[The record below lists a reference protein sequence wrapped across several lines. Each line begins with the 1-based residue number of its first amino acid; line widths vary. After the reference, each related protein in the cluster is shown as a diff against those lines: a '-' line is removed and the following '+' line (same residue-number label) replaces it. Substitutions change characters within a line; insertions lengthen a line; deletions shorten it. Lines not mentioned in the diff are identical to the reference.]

1 MLWKGKMTKV
11 LDFYRLKRYNISISI
26 YPEDNMKILVVG
38 LGLIGGS
45 LCKAL
50 KKYSHHT
57 VIGCDLNHDIEN
69 AALRDVA
76 VDEVFDGNYAGFDI
90 AIIALFPDSAEKWFA
105 DNAEKLDKDTLVT
118 DVCGIKGEFSKRMRN
133 IADANGLRYVGTH
146 PMAGKEFGGYY
157 NSNADLFVKANYI
170 VVPFEDSERM
180 DVMLLK
186 KIAKDVG
193 AGKIIETSPENHDK
207 MIAYTSQLAHIVS
220 SAYVKSPELGLE
232 CGFSGG
238 SFQDMT
244 RIATMNEKMWTDLFM
259 QNRENLQYELDL
271 LIENLKKYSD
281 ALHRADS
288 AEMLSL
294 IAEGRELKE
303 DNLRH
308 RVGQPN

>member
-1 MLWKGKMTKV
+1 
-11 LDFYRLKRYNISISI
+11 
-26 YPEDNMKILVVG
+26 MKILVVG

-50 KKYSHHT
+50 KKYTYHT
-57 VIGCDLNHDIEN
+57 VAGCDINRDIEN

-76 VDEVFDGNYAGFDI
+76 LDEVFDGNYEGYDLI
-90 AIIALFPDSAEKWFA
+90 VISLFPEGTERFFAE
-105 DNAEKLDKDTLVT
+105 NASKIGKNTLIT
-118 DVCGIKGEFSKRMRN
+118 DVCGIKGDFSQRMKK
-133 IADANGLRYVGTH
+133 IAERNGLRYVGIH

-157 NSNADLFVKANYI
+157 NSTADLFVKANFI
-170 VVPFEDSERM
+170 IAPFVDSQQS
-180 DVMLLK
+180 DIDLLNGL
-186 KIAKDVG
+186 AKEVG
-193 AGKIIETSPENHDK
+193 AGKIVITSPENHDK

-259 QNRENLQYELDL
+259 QNREHLQYELDT
-271 LIENLKKYSD
+271 LIDNLKKYSEALKNGD
-281 ALHRADS
+281 ADGMRA
-288 AEMLSL
+288 L

-303 DNLRH
+303 ENLRH

>member
-1 MLWKGKMTKV
+1 
-11 LDFYRLKRYNISISI
+11 
-26 YPEDNMKILVVG
+26 MKILVVG

-50 KKYSHHT
+50 KKYTYHT
-57 VIGCDLNHDIEN
+57 VAGCDINHDIEN

-76 VDEVFDGNYAGFDI
+76 LDEVFDGNYEGYDLI
-90 AIIALFPDSAEKWFA
+90 VISLFPEGTERFFAE
-105 DNAEKLDKDTLVT
+105 NASKINKNTVIT
-118 DVCGIKGEFSKRMRN
+118 DVCGIKGDFSQRMKN
-133 IADANGLRYVGTH
+133 IAEANGLRYLGIH

-157 NSNADLFVKANYI
+157 NSTADLFVKANFI
-170 VVPFEDSERM
+170 VVPFEDSAQS
-180 DVMLLK
+180 DVDMLSGL
-186 KIAKDVG
+186 AKEIG
-193 AGKIIETSPENHDK
+193 AGKIVVTSPENHDK

-259 QNRENLQYELDL
+259 QNRQHLQYELDT
-271 LIENLKKYSD
+271 LIENLQKYSEALKNGD
-281 ALHRADS
+281 ADRMKA
-288 AEMLSL
+288 L

-303 DNLRH
+303 ENLRH

>member
-1 MLWKGKMTKV
+1 
-11 LDFYRLKRYNISISI
+11 
-26 YPEDNMKILVVG
+26 MKILVVG

-50 KKYSHHT
+50 KKYTYHT
-57 VIGCDLNHDIEN
+57 VAGCDINRDIEN

-76 VDEVFDGNYAGFDI
+76 LDEVFDGNYEGYDLI
-90 AIIALFPDSAEKWFA
+90 VISLFPEGTERFFAE
-105 DNAEKLDKDTLVT
+105 NASKIEKNTLIT
-118 DVCGIKGEFSKRMRN
+118 DVCGIKGDFSQRMKN
-133 IADANGLRYVGTH
+133 IAERNGLRYVGIH

-157 NSNADLFVKANYI
+157 NSTADLFVKANFI
-170 VVPFEDSERM
+170 IAPFVDSQQS
-180 DVMLLK
+180 DIDLLNGL
-186 KIAKDVG
+186 AKEVG
-193 AGKIIETSPENHDK
+193 AGKIVITSPENHDK

-259 QNRENLQYELDL
+259 QNREHLQYELDT
-271 LIENLKKYSD
+271 LIDNLKKYSEALKNGD
-281 ALHRADS
+281 ADGMRA
-288 AEMLSL
+288 L

-303 DNLRH
+303 ENLRH

>member
-1 MLWKGKMTKV
+1 
-11 LDFYRLKRYNISISI
+11 
-26 YPEDNMKILVVG
+26 MKILVVG

-50 KKYSHHT
+50 KKYTYHT
-57 VIGCDLNHDIEN
+57 VAGCDINRDIEN

-76 VDEVFDGNYAGFDI
+76 LDEVFDGNYEGYDLI
-90 AIIALFPDSAEKWFA
+90 VISLFPEGTERFFAE
-105 DNAEKLDKDTLVT
+105 NASKIGKNTLIT
-118 DVCGIKGEFSKRMRN
+118 DVCGIKGDFSQRMKN
-133 IADANGLRYVGTH
+133 IAKRNGLRYVGIH

-157 NSNADLFVKANYI
+157 NSTADLFVKTNFIIA
-170 VVPFEDSERM
+170 PFTDSQQS
-180 DVMLLK
+180 DIDLLNGL
-186 KIAKDVG
+186 AKEVG
-193 AGKIIETSPENHDK
+193 AGKIVITSPENHDK

-259 QNRENLQYELDL
+259 QNREHLQYELDT
-271 LIENLKKYSD
+271 LIDNLKKYSEALKNGD
-281 ALHRADS
+281 ADGMRA
-288 AEMLSL
+288 L

-303 DNLRH
+303 ENLRH

>member
-1 MLWKGKMTKV
+1 
-11 LDFYRLKRYNISISI
+11 
-26 YPEDNMKILVVG
+26 MKILVVG

-50 KKYSHHT
+50 KKYTYHT
-57 VIGCDLNHDIEN
+57 VAGCDINHDIEN

-76 VDEVFDGNYAGFDI
+76 LDQVFDGNYEGYDI
-90 AIIALFPDSAEKWFA
+90 IVISLFPEGTERFFAE
-105 DNAEKLDKDTLVT
+105 NAAKIGKNTIIT
-118 DVCGIKGEFSKRMRN
+118 DVCGIKGDFSQRMKN
-133 IADANGLRYVGTH
+133 IAEANGLRYLGIH

-157 NSNADLFVKANYI
+157 NSTADLFVKANFI
-170 VVPFEDSERM
+170 VAPFEDSTQS
-180 DVMLLK
+180 DVEMLSGL
-186 KIAKDVG
+186 AKEIG
-193 AGKIIETSPENHDK
+193 AGKIVVTSPENHDK

-259 QNRENLQYELDL
+259 QNREHLQYELDT
-271 LIENLKKYSD
+271 LIENLQKYSEALKNGD
-281 ALHRADS
+281 ADRMKA
-288 AEMLSL
+288 L

-303 DNLRH
+303 ENLRH

>member
-1 MLWKGKMTKV
+1 
-11 LDFYRLKRYNISISI
+11 
-26 YPEDNMKILVVG
+26 MKILVVG

-50 KKYSHHT
+50 KKYTYHT
-57 VIGCDLNHDIEN
+57 VAGCDINHDIEN

-76 VDEVFDGNYAGFDI
+76 LDEVFDGNYEGYDLI
-90 AIIALFPDSAEKWFA
+90 VISLFPEGTERFFAE
-105 DNAEKLDKDTLVT
+105 NASKIGKKTLIT
-118 DVCGIKGEFSKRMRN
+118 DVCGIKGDFSQRMKK
-133 IADANGLRYVGTH
+133 IAERNGLRYVGIH

-157 NSNADLFVKANYI
+157 NSTADLFVKANFI
-170 VVPFEDSERM
+170 IAPFVDSQQS
-180 DVMLLK
+180 DIDLLNGL
-186 KIAKDVG
+186 AKEVG
-193 AGKIIETSPENHDK
+193 AGKIVITSPENHDK

-259 QNRENLQYELDL
+259 QNREHLQYELDT
-271 LIENLKKYSD
+271 LIDNLKKYSEALKNGD
-281 ALHRADS
+281 ADGMRA
-288 AEMLSL
+288 L

-303 DNLRH
+303 ENLRH

>member
-1 MLWKGKMTKV
+1 
-11 LDFYRLKRYNISISI
+11 
-26 YPEDNMKILVVG
+26 MKILIVG

-50 KKYSHHT
+50 KKYTTHY
-57 VIGCDLNHDIEN
+57 VVGCDINHDIEF

-76 VDEVFDGNYAGFDI
+76 IDEEFNGDFSGFDLVI
-90 AIIALFPDSAEKWFA
+90 MSLFPEQTESWLNE
-105 DNAEKLDKDTLVT
+105 NISRLDKSTLIT
-118 DVCGIKGEFSKRMRN
+118 DVCGIKGSFSARVKAL
-133 IADANGLRYVGTH
+133 ADANGMRYIGIH
-146 PMAGKEFGGYY
+146 PMAGKEFGGYA
-157 NSNADLFVKANYI
+157 NSSADLFQRANFI
-170 VVPFEDSERM
+170 VAPFADSNDK
-180 DVMLLK
+180 DVELLK
-186 KIAKDVG
+186 SLASELG
-193 AGKIIETSPENHDK
+193 AGKIVVTSPENHDK

-259 QNRENLQYELDL
+259 QNRDNLIFELDT
-271 LIENLKKYSD
+271 LIENLNKYSHALRFGD
-281 ALHRADS
+281 AE
-288 AEMLSL
+288 EMLAL
-294 IAEGRELKE
+294 IAEGRKLKE

>member
-1 MLWKGKMTKV
+1 
-11 LDFYRLKRYNISISI
+11 
-26 YPEDNMKILVVG
+26 MKILVVG

-50 KKYSHHT
+50 KKYTYHT
-57 VIGCDLNHDIEN
+57 VAGCDINRDIEN

-76 VDEVFDGNYAGFDI
+76 LDEVFDGNYEGYDLI
-90 AIIALFPDSAEKWFA
+90 VISLFPEGTERFFAE
-105 DNAEKLDKDTLVT
+105 NASKIGKNTLIT
-118 DVCGIKGEFSKRMRN
+118 DVCGIKGDFSQRMKK
-133 IADANGLRYVGTH
+133 IAERNGLRYVGIH

-157 NSNADLFVKANYI
+157 NSTADLFVKANFI
-170 VVPFEDSERM
+170 IAPFVDSQQS
-180 DVMLLK
+180 DIDLLNGL
-186 KIAKDVG
+186 AKEVG
-193 AGKIIETSPENHDK
+193 AGKIVITSPENHDK

-232 CGFSGG
+232 GGFSGG

-259 QNRENLQYELDL
+259 QNREHLQYELDT
-271 LIENLKKYSD
+271 LIDNLKKYSEALKNGD
-281 ALHRADS
+281 ADGMRA
-288 AEMLSL
+288 L

-303 DNLRH
+303 ENLRH

>member
-1 MLWKGKMTKV
+1 
-11 LDFYRLKRYNISISI
+11 
-26 YPEDNMKILVVG
+26 MKILVVG

-50 KKYSHHT
+50 KKYTYHT
-57 VIGCDLNHDIEN
+57 VAGCDINHDIEN

-76 VDEVFDGNYAGFDI
+76 LDEVFDGSYEGYDL
-90 AIIALFPDSAEKWFA
+90 IIISLFPEGTERFFAE
-105 DNAEKLDKDTLVT
+105 NAAKISKNTLIT
-118 DVCGIKGEFSKRMRN
+118 DVCGIKGEFSQRMKA
-133 IADANGLRYVGTH
+133 IASENGLRYTGIH

-157 NSNADLFVKANYI
+157 NSTADLFVKANFI
-170 VVPFEDSERM
+170 ITPFEDSEQS
-180 DVMLLK
+180 DVDILSGL
-186 KIAKDVG
+186 AKEIG
-193 AGKIIETSPENHDK
+193 AGKIVVTSPENHDK

-259 QNRENLQYELDL
+259 QNREHLQYELDT
-271 LIENLKKYSD
+271 LIENLTKYSD
-281 ALHRADS
+281 ALKSGDS
-288 AEMLSL
+288 ERMRSL

-303 DNLRH
+303 ENLRH

>member
-1 MLWKGKMTKV
+1 
-11 LDFYRLKRYNISISI
+11 
-26 YPEDNMKILVVG
+26 MKILVVG

-50 KKYSHHT
+50 KKYTYHT
-57 VIGCDLNHDIEN
+57 VAGCDINRDIEN

-76 VDEVFDGNYAGFDI
+76 LDEVFDGNYEGYDLI
-90 AIIALFPDSAEKWFA
+90 VISLFPEGTERFFAE
-105 DNAEKLDKDTLVT
+105 NASKIGKNTLIT
-118 DVCGIKGEFSKRMRN
+118 DVCGIKGDFSQRMKN
-133 IADANGLRYVGTH
+133 IAERNGLRYVGIH

-157 NSNADLFVKANYI
+157 NSTADLFVKANFI
-170 VVPFEDSERM
+170 IAPFTDSQQS
-180 DVMLLK
+180 DIDLLNGL
-186 KIAKDVG
+186 AKEVG
-193 AGKIIETSPENHDK
+193 AGKIVITSPENHDK

-259 QNRENLQYELDL
+259 QNREHLQYELDT
-271 LIENLKKYSD
+271 LIDNLKKYSEALKNGD
-281 ALHRADS
+281 ADGMRA
-288 AEMLSL
+288 L

-303 DNLRH
+303 ENLRH

>member
-1 MLWKGKMTKV
+1 
-11 LDFYRLKRYNISISI
+11 
-26 YPEDNMKILVVG
+26 MKILVVG

-50 KKYSHHT
+50 KKYTYHT
-57 VIGCDLNHDIEN
+57 VAGCDINRDIEN

-76 VDEVFDGNYAGFDI
+76 LDEVFDGNYEGYDLI
-90 AIIALFPDSAEKWFA
+90 VISLFPEGTERFFAE
-105 DNAEKLDKDTLVT
+105 NASKIGKNTLIT
-118 DVCGIKGEFSKRMRN
+118 DVCGIKGDFSQRMKN
-133 IADANGLRYVGTH
+133 IAERNGLRYVGIH

-157 NSNADLFVKANYI
+157 NSTADLFVKANFI
-170 VVPFEDSERM
+170 IAPFTDSQQS
-180 DVMLLK
+180 DIDLLNGL
-186 KIAKDVG
+186 AKEVG
-193 AGKIIETSPENHDK
+193 AGKTVITSPENHDK

-259 QNRENLQYELDL
+259 QNREHLQYELDT
-271 LIENLKKYSD
+271 LIDNLKKYSEALKNGD
-281 ALHRADS
+281 ADGMRA
-288 AEMLSL
+288 L

-303 DNLRH
+303 ENLRH